1 MAEENRQL
9 SLTSEFRRWFDA
21 PMTYPELMYALHLI
35 DLKLANAIPELHT
48 LNPLNQVSTGGMQP
62 GLTYAQEPWSA
73 ILDRCAGVQTQWS
86 QGAPA
91 FGAFGAPPAAPASA
105 AAPAFAFGAPA
116 STSVFGAL
124 PAAPAPAATPAFAFG
139 TAQAS
144 ASLFGAP
151 PATPAP
157 AAANAFAGNARS
169 AAAYI
174 EARQKHIQQHIDQR
188 RASMQQLLIEV
199 AEAKKHMEASLEI
212 PQHLPRYVSDRGQVQ
227 VSAEWE
233 PLAHILLSNN
243 VFPFPA
249 VVNSATGDNSP
260 YAMRGH
266 SHQTGFTNAPA
277 YVSLLEKLRK
287 AQEEYSEHTAPELW
301 KIKIRLLERMC
312 KFDSDAALAVKREQE
327 IERMEQET
335 ATAERAAEEAR
346 QRAEAMRE
354 KMNSARR

>member
-1 MAEENRQL
+1 
-9 SLTSEFRRWFDA
+9 
-21 PMTYPELMYALHLI
+21 MTYPELMHALHLI
-35 DLKLANAIPELHT
+35 DLKLANAIPDLHT
-48 LNPLNQVSTGGMQP
+48 LIPLTQVSTGGMQP

-73 ILDRCAGVQTQWS
+73 ILDRCAGIQTQWS
-86 QGAPA
+86 RGAPG
-91 FGAFGAPPAAPASA
+91 FG
-105 AAPAFAFGAPA
+105 
-116 STSVFGAL
+116 
-124 PAAPAPAATPAFAFG
+124 
-139 TAQAS
+139 
-144 ASLFGAP
+144 
-151 PATPAP
+151 
-157 AAANAFAGNARS
+157 GNTRS

-188 RASMQQLLIEV
+188 RATMQQLLIEV
-199 AEAKKHMEASLEI
+199 AEAKKQMEASLEI
-212 PQHLPRYVSDRGQVQ
+212 PQQLPRYMSDRGQVQ

-243 VFPFPA
+243 AFPFPV
-249 VVNSATGDNSP
+249 VVNAAVGDNSP

-266 SHQTGFTNAPA
+266 THQTGLSNAPA

-335 ATAERAAEEAR
+335 AAAERTAEEAR
-346 QRAEAMRE
+346 QRAEAMRQIKQQRTCAPSRSACTRVMPPTGPEWALVRVELRE
-354 KMNSARR
+354 KEAPFYRGE